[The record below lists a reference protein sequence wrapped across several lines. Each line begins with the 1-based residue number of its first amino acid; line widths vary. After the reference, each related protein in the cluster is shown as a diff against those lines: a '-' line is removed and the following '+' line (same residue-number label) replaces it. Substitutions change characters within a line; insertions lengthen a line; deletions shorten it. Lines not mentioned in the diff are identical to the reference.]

1 MDALKA
7 MKLSSSITEDGDF
20 VIITISEIEGVE
32 KLELPFTI
40 DECRDIILLI
50 AESID
55 CAKKFAEFQKLD
67 NKTAN

>member
-1 MDALKA
+1 
-7 MKLSSSITEDGDF
+7 MKLATSVTDDGLY

-50 AESID
+50 VESID
-55 CAKKFAEFQKLD
+55 CAKKFAEFQSLD

>member
-1 MDALKA
+1 MDARKT
-7 MKLSSSITEDGDF
+7 MKLATSVTDDGLY

-55 CAKKFAEFQKLD
+55 AAKKFAEFQRLD
-67 NKTAN
+67 NKIAN

>member
-1 MDALKA
+1 
-7 MKLSSSITEDGDF
+7 MKLATSVTDDGLY

-50 AESID
+50 VESID

-67 NKTAN
+67 NKSTN

>member
-1 MDALKA
+1 MDACEA
-7 MKLSSSITEDGDF
+7 MKLATSITDDGDY

-55 CAKKFAEFQKLD
+55 CAKKFAEFQRLD

>member
-1 MDALKA
+1 
-7 MKLSSSITEDGDF
+7 MKLSSSITDDGQY

-32 KLELPFTI
+32 KLELPFTV
-40 DECRDIILLI
+40 DECREIILLI

-55 CAKKFAEFQKLD
+55 AAKKFAEFQNLD

>member
-1 MDALKA
+1 MDACEA
-7 MKLSSSITEDGDF
+7 MKFSTSITDDGLY

-55 CAKKFAEFQKLD
+55 AAKKFAEFQRLD

>member
-1 MDALKA
+1 
-7 MKLSSSITEDGDF
+7 MKLSTSITDDGLY

-55 CAKKFAEFQKLD
+55 AAKKFAEFQRLD

>member
-1 MDALKA
+1 
-7 MKLSSSITEDGDF
+7 MKLSSSITSDGLY

-32 KLELPFTI
+32 KLELPFTV

-55 CAKKFAEFQKLD
+55 AAKKFAEFQRLD

>member
-1 MDALKA
+1 
-7 MKLSSSITEDGDF
+7 MKLATSVTDDGLY

-55 CAKKFAEFQKLD
+55 CAKKFAEFQRLD

>member
-1 MDALKA
+1 
-7 MKLSSSITEDGDF
+7 MKFATSITTDGDF

>member
-1 MDALKA
+1 MGCL
-7 MKLSSSITEDGDF
+7 MKLATSVTDDGLY

-55 CAKKFAEFQKLD
+55 CAKKFAEFQRLD